1 MLWLRKKSEALASPA
16 VCKLYEEPAL
26 RKLTEEQARMLLLG
40 AASAGGENAR
50 ELLELF
56 YPEIVR
62 PH

>member
-1 MLWLRKKSEALASPA
+1 MSADPVVPA
-16 VCKLYEEPAL
+16 VRKPYEEPAL

-40 AASAGGENAR
+40 EASAGNEDAK

-56 YPEIVR
+56 YPEIAN

>member
-1 MLWLRKKSEALASPA
+1 MSDDPLVPTVRKP
-16 VCKLYEEPAL
+16 YEKPAL

-40 AASAGGENAR
+40 EASAGNEDAK

-56 YPEIVR
+56 YPEIAN